1 MVIQLAAGILRCR
14 PAVPAVGLV
23 EDRRVAAALQG
34 GHGGLVVF
42 EPVEVLEEQ
51 QPGGL
56 LGVVELGAAAGLL
69 AQAVVDGAE
78 RLLKRAGG
86 GGAGTVRGMAGG
98 GRTGALAVAGGF
110 SRRPIRQGHR
120 TTPATAGH
128 DQPTTEQVALHRF
141 VTGFVPLQRFPQAA
155 VAR

>member
-78 RLLKRAGG
+78 RLIKRAGG
-86 GGAGTVRGMAGG
+86 GGAGTVRGTGAGG
-98 GRTGALAVAGGF
+98 RAEGQAIASGLP
-110 SRRPIRQGHR
+110 RRPIRQGHR
-120 TTPATAGH
+120 TATATAGH
-128 DQPTTEQVALHRF
+128 DQPAAQQVVLHRF
-141 VTGFVPLQRFPQAA
+141 VAGLVPLQRFPQAA